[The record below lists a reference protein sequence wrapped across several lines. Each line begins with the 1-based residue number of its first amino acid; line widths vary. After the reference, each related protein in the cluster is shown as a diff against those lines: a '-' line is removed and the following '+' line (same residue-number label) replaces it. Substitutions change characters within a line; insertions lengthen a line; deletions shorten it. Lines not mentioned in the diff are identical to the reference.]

1 MNFAA
6 FSGKMGFV
14 SLTPSTQG
22 STALRFERGDKV
34 VYPNHGVGIIEDIQE
49 RDIAGQNQDFYH
61 LRILANETMVMVPVG
76 NSKTVGLRRIFGK
89 TDVRKLFTHL
99 RDFEFETH
107 SNWKGRYKEN
117 AEKMR
122 SGHLFD
128 MADVLKNLM
137 HLSQRKALSYREK
150 RMYEKAKY
158 LIISEIAMV
167 QGRSEGD
174 VQADVEVALKDC
186 IAARKA
192 SRSSKKMVS

>member
-1 MNFAA
+1 M
-6 FSGKMGFV
+6 
-14 SLTPSTQG
+14 
-22 STALRFERGDKV
+22 RFGVGDKV
-34 VYPNHGVGIIEDIQE
+34 VYPNHGVGVIEDIKQRE
-49 RDIAGQNQDFYH
+49 IAGLDQDFYH

-76 NSKTVGLRRIFGK
+76 NSKSVGLRKIFGK

-99 RDFEFETH
+99 RDHDFEIH
-107 SNWKGRYKEN
+107 NNWKGRYKEN

-137 HLSQRKALSYREK
+137 HLSQRKSLSYREK

-167 QGRSEGD
+167 QGKTEHQ
-174 VQADVEVALKDC
+174 VQEDVESALEDC

-192 SRSSKKMVS
+192 SRKKKKAS